1 MPSQM
6 PSQQMPAQQMPGQMP
21 AQTTELSEMQYEQL
35 QPEAQNVG
43 SFHAN
48 ANGQTA
54 NPMPQLLVPST
65 WQNKS

>member
-1 MPSQM
+1 
-6 PSQQMPAQQMPGQMP
+6 MPGQMP

-54 NPMPQLLVPST
+54 NPMP
-65 WQNKS
+65 